1 MLRIHRAILGLFASA
16 VRAAASFSSKG
27 RIRLLRRRKMGFWRG
42 FVEVGEERFKEEGG
56 GGGGVDMDVEGS
68 HGCQG
73 LRD

>member
-1 MLRIHRAILGLFASA
+1 
-16 VRAAASFSSKG
+16 
-27 RIRLLRRRKMGFWRG
+27 MGFLRG
-42 FVEVGEERFKEEGG
+42 FVEVGEERFKVEGGG